1 METRMEKFAQ
11 LREMIKKEIEL
22 DQEINQA
29 NQVINSYMAK
39 LNVIDATF
47 FNNVKSDFEQ
57 EFSWEKV
64 YLDKNPDEQPYPSDF
79 KYDLQ
84 QLLEQVVSTTN
95 LSAQVNLKN
104 DQDAGDIMHN
114 ILIAETLLNKP
125 TYQKYQTILESI
137 LAEKIT
143 YHRLSDKI
151 QEENSDFKINS
162 TNIEFS
168 TIAHMRKNDNRS
180 TAEMLKESSILLEEK
195 HNNVLVTYR
204 KIKLHYKMLL
214 LTILLLVILLGAC
227 LALIFVL

>member
-64 YLDKNPDEQPYPSDF
+64 YLDKNPDEQPYASDF
-79 KYDLQ
+79 KYNLQ

>member
-1 METRMEKFAQ
+1 MDTRMEKFSQ
-11 LREMIKKEIEL
+11 LREMIKKKIEL

-47 FNNVKSDFEQ
+47 FNNFKSDFEQ
-57 EFSWEKV
+57 EFNWEKV
-64 YLDKNPDEQPYPSDF
+64 YLDKNTDKQPYPSDF

-95 LSAQVNLKN
+95 LTTQVNSKN
-104 DQDAGDIMHN
+104 EQDAGDVMHN

-143 YHRLSDKI
+143 YHRLSNKI
-151 QEENSDFKINS
+151 QEENSNFKINS

-168 TIAHMRKNDNRS
+168 TIAYMRKNDNRS

-195 HNNVLVTYR
+195 HNNALVTYR
-204 KIKLHYKMLL
+204 KIKLHYKLLL
-214 LTILLLVILLGAC
+214 LTILLLFILLSVC

>member
-39 LNVIDATF
+39 LNVIDATL

-84 QLLEQVVSTTN
+84 QLLDQVVSTTN
-95 LSAQVNLKN
+95 LTAQVNPKN
-104 DQDAGDIMHN
+104 EQDAGDVMHN
-114 ILIAETLLNKP
+114 ILISETLLNKP

-137 LAEKIT
+137 LDEKIT

-151 QEENSDFKINS
+151 QEENSNFKINS

-168 TIAHMRKNDNRS
+168 TIAHMRKNDNCS

-204 KIKLHYKMLL
+204 KVKLHYKMLL
-214 LTILLLVILLGAC
+214 LTMLLLVVLLGVC

>member
-151 QEENSDFKINS
+151 QKENSDFKINS

>member
-47 FNNVKSDFEQ
+47 FNNIKSDFEQ

-95 LSAQVNLKN
+95 STAQVNPKN
-104 DQDAGDIMHN
+104 DQDAGDVMHN

-151 QEENSDFKINS
+151 QAENSNFKINS
-162 TNIEFS
+162 ANIEFS
-168 TIAHMRKNDNRS
+168 TIAHMRKNDSRS

-204 KIKLHYKMLL
+204 KIKLRYKMLL
-214 LTILLLVILLGAC
+214 LTMLLFVILLVVC
-227 LALIFVL
+227 LVLIFVL

>member
-95 LSAQVNLKN
+95 ISAQVNLKN

-204 KIKLHYKMLL
+204 KIKLNYKMLL

>member
-29 NQVINSYMAK
+29 NQVINSYMTK
-39 LNVIDATF
+39 LNVIDVTF
-47 FNNVKSDFEQ
+47 FNNVKLNFEQ

-84 QLLEQVVSTTN
+84 QLLEQVVSTAKTTT
-95 LSAQVNLKN
+95 QVNSKN

-125 TYQKYQTILESI
+125 TYQKYQKILESI

-151 QEENSDFKINS
+151 QAENSNFKINS
-162 TNIEFS
+162 ANIEFG
-168 TIAHMRKNDNRS
+168 TIAHMRKKDKRS

-195 HNNVLVTYR
+195 HNSVLIVYR
-204 KIKLHYKMLL
+204 KVKLHYKMLL
-214 LTILLLVILLGAC
+214 LTMLFLIVLLGIC
-227 LALIFVL
+227 LALIFGL

>member
-39 LNVIDATF
+39 LNVIGATF

>member
-22 DQEINQA
+22 DQEINQT

-114 ILIAETLLNKP
+114 ILIVETLLNKP

-137 LAEKIT
+137 LVEKNT

-204 KIKLHYKMLL
+204 KN
-214 LTILLLVILLGAC
+214 GRRWWN
-227 LALIFVL
+227 

>member
-39 LNVIDATF
+39 LNVIDATL

-84 QLLEQVVSTTN
+84 QLLEQVVNTTN
-95 LSAQVNLKN
+95 LTAQVNPKN
-104 DQDAGDIMHN
+104 EQNAGDVMHN

-151 QEENSDFKINS
+151 QEENSNFKINS

-204 KIKLHYKMLL
+204 KVKLHYKMLL
-214 LTILLLVILLGAC
+214 LTMLLLVVLLGVC

>member
-39 LNVIDATF
+39 LNVIDATL

-95 LSAQVNLKN
+95 LTAQVNPKN
-104 DQDAGDIMHN
+104 EQDAGDVMHN

-151 QEENSDFKINS
+151 QEENSNFKINS

-204 KIKLHYKMLL
+204 KVKLHYKMLL
-214 LTILLLVILLGAC
+214 LTMLLLVVLLGVC

>member
-39 LNVIDATF
+39 LNVIDATL

-95 LSAQVNLKN
+95 LTAQVNPKN
-104 DQDAGDIMHN
+104 EQDAGDVMHN

-143 YHRLSDKI
+143 YHLLSDKI
-151 QEENSDFKINS
+151 QEENSNFKINS

-204 KIKLHYKMLL
+204 KVKPHYKMLL
-214 LTILLLVILLGAC
+214 LTMLLLVVLLGVC